1 MDQQA
6 ELAKELSSDI
16 LKVIMD
22 QNGNH
27 VVQRIVEVVP
37 RQHLDFIMDAFR
49 GQVTSL
55 SMHQYGCR
63 VVQRMME
70 YGSDADKT
78 AIVKEL
84 HPSARLLLTDQYGN
98 YVTQHVIQHGKQDD
112 HDRMVKLVMDQLVE
126 LSKHKFASNVVEVC
140 IDHVS
145 AEILTEIRE
154 RFVKVG
160 SDGTQPLQQL
170 MRDNYANYVIRKS
183 KTSLS
188 ISHPPSPM
196 SASHTELVP

>member
-6 ELAKELSSDI
+6 DLAKELSPDI
-16 LKVIMD
+16 MKVIMD

-49 GQVTSL
+49 GQITSL

-70 YGSDADKT
+70 YGDDADKAT
-78 AIVKEL
+78 IIKEL

-98 YVTQHVIQHGKQDD
+98 YVTQHVIQHGKKDD
-112 HDRMVKLVMDQLVE
+112 HDRMVNLVMDQLID

-140 IDHVS
+140 IEAVS
-145 AEILTEIRE
+145 PEIRTEIRE
-154 RFVKVG
+154 RFVKPG
-160 SDGTQPLQQL
+160 SDGTKPLQQL
-170 MRDNYANYVIRKS
+170 MRDNYANYVIRKC
-183 KTSLS
+183 
-188 ISHPPSPM
+188 
-196 SASHTELVP
+196 